1 MDFGLFMNGFRSHT
15 TAAQTYTEDLRELI
29 LADELGFRDA
39 WISEHHGEPIYINKV
54 DILPFPDLLMCK
66 AAGLTKQIRMG
77 PAVRVLHLMHPV
89 DVATQAAVTDNV
101 TGGRYMFGYGSGFP
115 TPLFSEER
123 GLSYEDR
130 YGRIAESLEFILK
143 AWTTDEPFDWDGT
156 YWRGRNV
163 TVLPKPLQK
172 PHPPIG
178 VATLTPASIAQAGE
192 RGHILL
198 MAQFERAD
206 KVKEKTDIYK
216 AAALRAG
223 RQDPLLNVSPARL
236 VYIAGSVKE
245 AINDLEPAVSL
256 ELSYQKARGQ
266 LQFVLKEYDLPKP
279 VVDLTLEDL
288 VDLDVYVI
296 GDVDTVTEKLC
307 RFWDESG
314 GFGTMLIVCGKDW
327 ATREKRHRSMRLFM
341 EQVAPQ
347 LRDLTPAKVAATAR

>member
-1 MDFGLFMNGFRSHT
+1 
-15 TAAQTYTEDLRELI
+15 
-29 LADELGFRDA
+29 
-39 WISEHHGEPIYINKV
+39 
-54 DILPFPDLLMCK
+54 
-66 AAGLTKQIRMG
+66 
-77 PAVRVLHLMHPV
+77 VLHLMHPV

-123 GLSYEDR
+123 GLSYEER

-143 AWTTDEPFDWDGT
+143 AWTTDEPFDWQGA
-156 YWRGRNV
+156 YWRGKKV

-178 VATLTPASIAQAGE
+178 IATLTPESISKAGE

-198 MAQFERAD
+198 MAQFEKAD
-206 KVKEKTDIYK
+206 KMKEMTGIY
-216 AAALRAG
+216 AAAAQKAG
-223 RQDPLLNVSPARL
+223 YKQPLQNVSPARL

-245 AINDLEPAVSL
+245 AIADIKDDVTL
-256 ELSYQKARGQ
+256 ELGYQKARGQ
-266 LQFVLKEYDLPKP
+266 LKFVLQKYELPKP
-279 VVDLTLEDL
+279 VEDMTLEDL

-296 GDVDTVTEKLC
+296 GDVDTVAEKLR

-347 LRDLTPAKVAATAR
+347 LRDLTPAGTLAAA